1 MIKSGLPHLVRQGRG
16 IVRRIRTR
24 QFINQ
29 IKMLAMF
36 ELDSTGA
43 ALLAERRTK
52 FIQQIEERK
61 NATTTPM
68 P

>member
-24 QFINQ
+24 QFINR

-52 FIQQIEERK
+52 FIQQIDEKRGNGRE
-61 NATTTPM
+61 
-68 P
+68 